1 MKGKIGIRPVIDPR
15 PGARE
20 SVEGKAMTMALKAKE
35 LIEKNVFYM
44 DGTPAECVIAETPIA
59 GCADAVR
66 VAEQFSKEN
75 IVATLTVTPI
85 FCYGTETFDMDPY
98 TLKAVWGFNGTERPG
113 AVYLACAMSGYAE
126 RGLPAF
132 SVYGKDVRDLDDDEI
147 PDDVRQHL
155 LRFARGAVAV
165 GQMRNTSY
173 VSIGNVAMGIPG
185 SMMEPQ
191 ILQEYFGMR
200 AEWVDMVEVLRRIEK
215 GIYDESEFRK
225 ALSWVKSHIREGK
238 DICNPAGKGH
248 DRAALDRDWEFSVK
262 MALVF
267 RDILC
272 GNPVLAKM
280 GYKEESL
287 GRGAIAGGFQGQR
300 QWTDF
305 LPNGDFAESI
315 LNSSFD
321 WNGAR
326 RPIAFATE
334 NDTLN
339 GITMLL
345 QQLLTGQASVFADV
359 RTYWSPASVE
369 RATGVRLS
377 GKAAGGFIHMNN
389 SGAAALDG
397 AGAMK
402 KDGIPLMKRW
412 WEVTD
417 ADISSTLAEVTY
429 SPAKLEY
436 FRGGG
441 FSSHFVTRA
450 EMPMTMMRLNRIYGA
465 GPVLQ
470 VVEGYSVELPERV
483 SAAIEARTDPSWP
496 TTFFAPRPAAGM
508 EDAYEVMAKWGA
520 NHCCLTY
527 GHIGADV
534 LTLASMLRIPVCMHN
549 VDRKDIFRPHVWDAF
564 GTKNAEGADFAACK
578 AFGPL
583 YR

>member
-1 MKGKIGIRPVIDPR
+1 MRGKIGIRPVIDPR

-20 SVEGKAMTMALKAKE
+20 SVEGKAMTMCMKAKE
-35 LIEKNVFYM
+35 LIERNVFYM
-44 DGTPAECVIAETPIA
+44 DGTPAECVIANTPIS
-59 GCADAVR
+59 GCAEAER
-66 VAEQFSKEN
+66 VAEQFSREN
-75 IVATLTVTPI
+75 VVATLTVTPI
-85 FCYGTETFDMDPY
+85 FCYGTETLDMDPH
-98 TLKAVWGFNGTERPG
+98 TIKAVWGFNGTERPG

-132 SVYGKDVRDLDDDEI
+132 SVYGKDVQDLDDDEI
-147 PDDVRQHL
+147 PGDVREHL
-155 LRFARGAVAV
+155 LRFARCAIAV

-173 VSIGNVAMGIPG
+173 VSVGNVAMGIPG
-185 SMMEPQ
+185 SMMQPK
-191 ILQEYFGMR
+191 ILQDYFGMR

-215 GIYDESEFRK
+215 GIYDEDEFTK
-225 ALSWVKSHIREGK
+225 ALKWVKENISEGK
-238 DICNPAGKGH
+238 DICNPKGKGH
-248 DRAALDRDWEFSVK
+248 DRSALERDWEFSVK
-262 MALVF
+262 MAIIF

-272 GNPVLAKM
+272 GNPVLEKM
-280 GYKEESL
+280 GYREESL
-287 GRGAIAGGFQGQR
+287 GHGAIAGGFQGQR

-305 LPNGDFAESI
+305 LPNADFAESI

-339 GITMLL
+339 GMTMLL
-345 QQLLTGQASVFADV
+345 QQLLTGQASIFADV
-359 RTYWSPASVE
+359 RTYWSPEAIE
-369 RATGVRLS
+369 RTTGYRLE

-402 KDGIPLMKRW
+402 DEGAALMKKW
-412 WEVTD
+412 WKVTD
-417 ADISSTLAEVTY
+417 KDISDTLAQVSY

-450 EMPMTMMRLNRIYGA
+450 EMPMTMMRLNRIHGI

-470 VVEGYSVELPERV
+470 VVEGYSVDLPKHV
-483 SAAIEARTDPSWP
+483 SDAIENRTDPSWP
-496 TTFFAPRPAAGM
+496 TTFFAPRVAEGM
-508 EDAYEVMAKWGA
+508 ESVYEVMAKWGA

-534 LTLASMLRIPVCMHN
+534 LTLASMLRIPVSMHN
-549 VDRKDIFRPHVWDAF
+549 VNRGEIFRPHVWDAF
-564 GTKNAEGADFAACK
+564 GTKDRESADFAACRT
-578 AFGPL
+578 FGPL